1 LVGKY
6 LSERVPLLS
15 QQAEMV
21 RKKDA
26 ELQKLRKDI
35 ELLTIQ
41 YEGQE
46 ASMRKKHQEAMND
59 LSDQVDYLSKTKNR
73 YASLWYM
80 YKHVTVGI
88 VLV

>member
-1 LVGKY
+1 MFF
-6 LSERVPLLS
+6 
-15 QQAEMV
+15 QADMA

-26 ELQKLRKDI
+26 EIQKLRKDL

-46 ASMRKKHQEAMND
+46 GSMRKKHQEAVND

-73 YASLWYM
+73 
-80 YKHVTVGI
+80 
-88 VLV
+88 